1 MQAQE
6 RNADA
11 VFLDVPTPWDFI
23 DKAYEALAPGC
34 HLGVLV
40 PTTNQLSATIEK
52 LQEYGFVDINAV
64 ELMLRYFK
72 TDYKRIR
79 PEDMMIGHTGYL
91 VFAVKTLPLPE
102 PPVAAEESDDAGCV
116 CGGASEHGEGE

>member
-1 MQAQE
+1 
-6 RNADA
+6 
-11 VFLDVPTPWDFI
+11 
-23 DKAYEALAPGC
+23 
-34 HLGVLV
+34 
-40 PTTNQLSATIEK
+40 
-52 LQEYGFVDINAV
+52 
-64 ELMLRYFK
+64 MLRYFK